1 MNEATPTFINHKTE
15 GCAPSETN
23 MRTSFIHFSIFFI
36 CLAMLSATEAAPVPL
51 GTSRALTETICVC
64 THEITGLPDS
74 EYKAE
79 GAIGGFWESFE
90 SFES

>member
-1 MNEATPTFINHKTE
+1 
-15 GCAPSETN
+15 
-23 MRTSFIHFSIFFI
+23 
-36 CLAMLSATEAAPVPL
+36 MLSATEAAPVPL